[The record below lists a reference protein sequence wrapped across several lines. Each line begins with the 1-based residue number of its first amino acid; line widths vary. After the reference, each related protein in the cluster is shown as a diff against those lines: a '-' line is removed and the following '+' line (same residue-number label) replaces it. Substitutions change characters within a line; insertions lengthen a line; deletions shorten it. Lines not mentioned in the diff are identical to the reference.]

1 MKLDENNELANSGI
15 GKAYLTAGENKTAMK
30 YLELGMN
37 RKYYSVAWK
46 RYRNEILTENMN
58 VFMTILGILIVF
70 GLVYKYFLKKKIKAC
85 RAQKKAKQEG
95 GLT

>member
-1 MKLDENNELANSGI
+1 
-15 GKAYLTAGENKTAMK
+15 
-30 YLELGMN
+30 MN

-70 GLVYKYFLKKKIKAC
+70 GLVYKYFLKKKTKPAGH
-85 RAQKKAKQEG
+85 RRKQNRKEG
-95 GLT
+95 LPDETVILQGQMEICVLYRKSSFGRIL